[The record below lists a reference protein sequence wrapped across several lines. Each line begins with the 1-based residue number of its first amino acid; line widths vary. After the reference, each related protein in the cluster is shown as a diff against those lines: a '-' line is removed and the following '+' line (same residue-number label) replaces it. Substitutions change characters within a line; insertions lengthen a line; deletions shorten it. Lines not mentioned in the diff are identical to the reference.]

1 MDERG
6 LWRLFFITGLPEA
19 YLAIRG
25 ERNAKKTL
33 PDLPSKTAFSGGA
46 CSPRQI

>member
-6 LWRLFFITGLPEA
+6 LWKLFFATGLPEA

-25 ERNAKKTL
+25 ERKKGDFV
-33 PDLPSKTAFSGGA
+33 PNLPSKTAFSGGVR
-46 CSPRQI
+46 SPRQI

>member
-25 ERNAKKTL
+25 ERDAKKAL
-33 PDLPSKTAFSGGA
+33 PDLPSKTAFSWA
-46 CSPRQI
+46 RSKLRQI

>member
-6 LWRLFFITGLPEA
+6 LWKLFFTTGLPEA

-25 ERNAKKTL
+25 ERKKEDFV
-33 PDLPSKTAFSGGA
+33 PDLPSKTAFSGA
-46 CSPRQI
+46 QFKLRQI